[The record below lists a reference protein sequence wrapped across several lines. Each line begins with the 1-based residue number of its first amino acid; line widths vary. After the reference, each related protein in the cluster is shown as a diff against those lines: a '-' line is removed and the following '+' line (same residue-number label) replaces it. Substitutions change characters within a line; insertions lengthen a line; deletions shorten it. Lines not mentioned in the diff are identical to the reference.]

1 MEISENYLTNR
12 VTGEIGQA
20 TAIYFPTSQED
31 VVELMQAVR
40 KNHQKLI
47 TIGGHTGLSG
57 ATFSD
62 NNQVLMSLEKMNRII
77 KLDTETMTLT
87 VEAGVTIAE
96 ISEFLAET
104 PYFYAPDP
112 GSKAASIGGNAAT
125 NAGGMRAVKYG
136 VTRDNIRAMRVIL
149 ADSRK
154 LRVGSINRKDSSG
167 YDLKDIFIG
176 SEGTLGVITELDL
189 KIQPKPKFSR
199 DILLGFESLMQLS
212 PKVFEILASGLVP
225 ATLEFFERDSMAYS
239 ERALQLNFP
248 DLSGQAFLLIT
259 LDDNAE
265 QQLENELDYLASLSD
280 EALIL
285 KDEQTRHAVWQLRGA
300 IVSSVE
306 LESIQE
312 PLDVVVP
319 VNQIAPTIIALKQMA
334 IAANLSAIFFG
345 HAGDGNIHANIIKN
359 DLTDEE
365 WTEKLEAYLDEL
377 YAYVA
382 KVGGKPSAEHG
393 IGLLKKPYFQK
404 YIGTSELVAMK
415 AIKRAFDPEN
425 ILNPGKIFDL

>member
-57 ATFSD
+57 ATFPD

-259 LDDNAE
+259 LDGNAE

-404 YIGTSELVAMK
+404 HIGTSELVAMK

>member
-57 ATFSD
+57 ATFPD

-404 YIGTSELVAMK
+404 YIGTSELMAMK

>member
-20 TAIYFPTSQED
+20 TAIYFPISQEE
-31 VVELMQAVR
+31 VVAIMLDVR
-40 KNHQKLI
+40 KNQQKLI

-57 ATFSD
+57 ATFPD
-62 NNQVLMSLEKMNRII
+62 DHQVLMSLEKLNRII
-77 KLDTETMTLT
+77 KLDIETMTLT

-96 ISEFLAET
+96 ISEYLVDT

-112 GSKAASIGGNAAT
+112 GSKEASIGGNAAT

-149 ADSRK
+149 ADGRE

-176 SEGTLGVITELDL
+176 SEGTLGVITELEL

-199 DILLGFESLMQLS
+199 DVLLGFENLTQLS
-212 PKVFEILASGLVP
+212 PKVFEILASGLMP

-239 ERALQLNFP
+239 ERALQVAFP
-248 DLSGQAFLLIT
+248 DISGQAFLLIT
-259 LDDNAE
+259 LDGNAE
-265 QQLENELDYLASLSD
+265 QQLEDELSYLASLSD
-280 EALIL
+280 ESLIL
-285 KDEQTRHAVWQLRGA
+285 TDEQTRNAVWQLRGA

-319 VNQIAPTIIALKQMA
+319 VNKIAPTIIALKQMA
-334 IAANLSAIFFG
+334 IEANLSAIFFG

-365 WTEKLEAYLDEL
+365 WTEKLEAYLDVL

-382 KVGGKPSAEHG
+382 QVGGKPSAEHG
-393 IGLLKKPYFQK
+393 IGLLKKPFFQK
-404 YIGTSELVAMK
+404 YTGTSELVAMK